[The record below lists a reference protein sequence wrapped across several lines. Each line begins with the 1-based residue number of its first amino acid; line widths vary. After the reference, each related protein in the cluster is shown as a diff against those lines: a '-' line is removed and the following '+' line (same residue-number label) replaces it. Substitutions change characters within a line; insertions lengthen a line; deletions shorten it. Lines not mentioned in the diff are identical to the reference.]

1 MRQLSCI
8 EMLRKKEM
16 RRSHNSSLALIKC
29 NLITLRSLIRRLKHL
44 QGERGSASTEF
55 VLWVIPLFMPLIILI
70 GQVSEISS
78 SKIETLHLART
89 ALRAFV
95 SAPDTSTGHLR
106 IKQVL
111 ALSGSGENAYRVSCK
126 MTPCIQPNNFVRLT
140 LSAKSPGV
148 RVVVATGTGRWVQ
161 GEAGSTPSNVNMK
174 QGADMEAIENS
185 LDWLDSVREVVGVF
199 GAND

>member
-1 MRQLSCI
+1 
-8 EMLRKKEM
+8 MLRKKEV
-16 RRSHNSSLALIKC
+16 RRSHNSSLALINC
-29 NLITLRSLIRRLKHL
+29 NLMTLRSLIRGMRHL
-44 QGERGSASTEF
+44 QGERGSASAEF
-55 VLWVIPLFMPLIILI
+55 VLWVIPLFLPLIILI
-70 GQVSEISS
+70 GQVSEIST
-78 SKIETLHLART
+78 SKIETLQLART

-111 ALSGSGENAYRVSCK
+111 ALGGSGENAYRVSCK

-161 GEAGSTPSNVNMK
+161 GESGSTPSNVNMK
-174 QGADMEAIENS
+174 QGAEMEAIENS
-185 LDWLDSVREVVGVF
+185 LDWLDSVREVVGIF
-199 GAND
+199 GTSG

>member
-1 MRQLSCI
+1 
-8 EMLRKKEM
+8 MLRKKEV
-16 RRSHNSSLALIKC
+16 RRSHNSFLALINC
-29 NLITLRSLIRRLKHL
+29 NLMTLRSLIRGMKHL
-44 QGERGSASTEF
+44 QGERGSASAEF
-55 VLWVIPLFMPLIILI
+55 VLWVIPLFLPLIILI

-78 SKIETLHLART
+78 SKIETLQLART

-111 ALSGSGENAYRVSCK
+111 ALGGSGENAYRVSCK

-161 GEAGSTPSNVNMK
+161 GESGSTPSNVNMK
-174 QGADMEAIENS
+174 QGAEMEAIENS
-185 LDWLDSVREVVGVF
+185 LDWLDSVREVVGIF
-199 GAND
+199 GTSG

>member
-1 MRQLSCI
+1 M
-8 EMLRKKEM
+8 
-16 RRSHNSSLALIKC
+16 
-29 NLITLRSLIRRLKHL
+29 TLRSLVRRMKHL

-55 VLWVIPLFMPLIILI
+55 VLWVIPLFLPLIILI

-78 SKIETLHLART
+78 SKIETLQLART

-111 ALSGSGENAYRVSCK
+111 ALGGSGENAYRVSCK

-161 GEAGSTPSNVNMK
+161 GEAGFIPSNANIK

-185 LDWLDSVREVVGVF
+185 LDWLDSVREVVGFF
-199 GAND
+199 GTSG